1 MAVLSVP
8 EAWLPLE
15 DFDRDGS
22 LHLVFALGVRTLPH
36 GARLEPLLHHI
47 RAAALGTLLGH
58 GLAPGDESAVGVA
71 VAAVKRLA
79 LLGAALD
86 DLALRALRAFDPDG
100 LLLDV
105 LAGGI
110 IAACGEL
117 AEPAVLHDQVA
128 LALRALLIKGLIL
141 LLRAADLFG
150 GLAIGVSGAGQ
161 EGAEAALLED
171 HGAAAVLAVFLFALL
186 GDLHVGAVRFARCL
200 LYTSPSPRD

>member
-8 EAWLPLE
+8 EACQSPD

-36 GARLEPLLHHI
+36 GARLEPLLHHV

-58 GLAPGDESAVGVA
+58 GLAAGDVSTVAVA

-79 LLGAALD
+79 LLGAAID
-86 DLALRALRAFDPDG
+86 DLDLRSL
-100 LLLDV
+100 
-105 LAGGI
+105 
-110 IAACGEL
+110 
-117 AEPAVLHDQVA
+117 Q
-128 LALRALLIKGLIL
+128 ALLIEGLIV

-161 EGAEAALLED
+161 EGAEAALLQD
-171 HGAAAVLAVFLFALL
+171 HGATAVFAVFLFALL
-186 GDLHVGAVRFARCL
+186 GDFHTTVFWLSVV
-200 LYTSPSPRD
+200 